1 MNYVELN
8 GSELLIVGDL
18 LELWYCKLESILS
31 AHTELFDRLA
41 EMDCTYILGN
51 HDEDLAALQEN
62 EYSVQWFFD
71 KISPPVVRTLGGK
84 KFKFMHGHEV
94 DPFIRKRSKTLCRV
108 FSPVV
113 DMLQSGSDSTA
124 LAYDVCS
131 DLALELG
138 EAALAVWKWL
148 FELTIYA
155 ADDCLAVLP
164 NEEQALLKRHSR
176 TKKMLRRYRE
186 DLHEGLY
193 DAAVVGHTHKAG
205 RFSDWYFNSGSWT
218 AHRSNF
224 LCISPDGDVELFD
237 WVTFGPQPND
247 TLIGH

>member
-1 MNYVELN
+1 M
-8 GSELLIVGDL
+8 LIAGDL
-18 LELWYCKLESILS
+18 LELWYCRLESILNV
-31 AHTELFDRLA
+31 HTDLFDRLA

-51 HDEDLAALQEN
+51 HDEELTALPDN
-62 EYSVQWFFD
+62 KNFVHPFFD
-71 KISPPVVRTLGGK
+71 KISLPVMCTLGGR

-108 FSPVV
+108 FGPVV
-113 DMLQSGSDSTA
+113 DLLHSKSDSAA
-124 LAYDVCS
+124 LTYDICS

-148 FELTIYA
+148 SELTKRA
-155 ADDCLAVLP
+155 TDDCLSVLP
-164 NEEQALLKRHSR
+164 NEELAFLKRHSR

-193 DAAVVGHTHKAG
+193 DIAVVGHTHKAG
-205 RFSDWYFNSGSWT
+205 RFSNWYFNSGSWT

-224 LCISPDGDVELFD
+224 LQITPDGNVNLFD
-237 WVTFGPQPND
+237 WHTFGPKFNN
-247 TLIGH
+247 TCIGH

>member
-1 MNYVELN
+1 
-8 GSELLIVGDL
+8 
-18 LELWYCKLESILS
+18 LELWHCRLESILS

-51 HDEDLAALQEN
+51 HDEELAVLQDNEN
-62 EYSVQWFFD
+62 LIHGLFD
-71 KISPPVVRTLGGK
+71 KISPPVVRALGGK

-113 DMLQSGSDSTA
+113 ETLQSSSDSTA
-124 LAYDVCS
+124 LTYDVCS

-138 EAALAVWKWL
+138 EAALTVWKWL
-148 FELTIYA
+148 FELTKHA

-218 AHRSNF
+218 AYRSNF
-224 LCISPDGDVELFD
+224 LRISPDGDVELFD
-237 WVTFGPQPND
+237 WRASGPLLNSEF
-247 TLIGH
+247 LI